1 MALMAVKKILVVF
14 YSRSGTTR
22 KIAEALAAEL
32 KCDVEEIVATDSRA
46 GFIGIMRSLIEAI
59 RQRPAQIAAT
69 KREPSSYDLV
79 MIGTPVW
86 AWSISSP
93 VRAFL
98 MQNAQKLPQV
108 AFFCTQGSR
117 GDESTFAQMRG
128 VTGKAPRATAAFR
141 MQDVLAGSF
150 HQQLGDF
157 VRALS

>member
-1 MALMAVKKILVVF
+1 MAAKKILVVF

-32 KCDVEEIVATDSRA
+32 KCEIEEIVAAKGRA

-59 RQRPAQIAAT
+59 RQQPAQITPA
-69 KREPSSYDLV
+69 KHDLSSYDLV
-79 MIGTPVW
+79 IIGTPVW

-108 AFFCTQGSR
+108 AFFCTLGNR
-117 GDESTFAQMRG
+117 GDDSTFAQMRG
-128 VTGKAPRATAAFR
+128 VTGKAPRATTAFR
-141 MQDVLAGSF
+141 MQDVLAGRF

-157 VRALS
+157 ARALS